1 MPSYWIVKSEPSTYS
16 YADLA
21 KEGRT
26 EWTGIRN
33 FAARNHL
40 RAMKKGDL
48 ALFFHTGDEKAVVGV
63 AKVVAEASADPTA
76 PKGEDWSKVDLAP
89 VKPFAE
95 AVPLSTLKKTK
106 ALGEMAMLKQ
116 SRLSVSPVTKD
127 ELALIAKLGKTKV

>member
-1 MPSYWIVKSEPSTYS
+1 MPFWIVKSEPSTYS
-16 YADLA
+16 YSQLES
-21 KEGRT
+21 EGRT

-63 AKVVAEASADPTA
+63 AKVVAEATADPTA

-89 VKPFAE
+89 VKAFVEP
-95 AVPLSTLKKTK
+95 VPLSTLKETK
-106 ALGEMAMLKQ
+106 ALAEMVMLKQ
-116 SRLSVSPVTKD
+116 SRLSVSPVTKA
-127 ELALIAKLGKTKV
+127 ELAVIAKLGKTKV

>member
-1 MPSYWIVKSEPSTYS
+1 MPFWIVKSEPSTYS
-16 YADLA
+16 YSQLES
-21 KEGRT
+21 EGRT

-63 AKVVAEASADPTA
+63 AKVVAEATADPTA

-89 VKPFAE
+89 VKAFVEP
-95 AVPLSTLKKTK
+95 VPLSTLKATK
-106 ALGEMAMLKQ
+106 ALAEMVMLKQ
-116 SRLSVSPVTKD
+116 SRLSVSPVTKA
-127 ELALIAKLGKTKV
+127 ELAVIAKLGKTKV